1 MIALFASQVGPIWL
15 EVPALLVV
23 PEGRYH
29 DLVQDLPVDGRV
41 LDGNQELDQ
50 PPTVGDGHSRPRAP
64 RGLPRGDPAGPDM
77 KARAGQL
84 PAGVPKGAA

>member
-29 DLVQDLPVDGRV
+29 DLVQDLPVDGPV
-41 LDGNQELDQ
+41 LDGNQELECLGL
-50 PPTVGDGHSRPRAP
+50 VLLGDLLLGHLARQVLLDTFQAYLDALLGASRE
-64 RGLPRGDPAGPDM
+64 PATPET
-77 KARAGQL
+77 
-84 PAGVPKGAA
+84 